1 MNVEQPVRS
10 FRDLKVWNR
19 SIELCISVYEFTQS
33 FPNDELYGLRNQL
46 RRASVSVS
54 SNIAEGRGRR
64 STGEFIQFLGIARGS
79 NNEVQTQLEIAN
91 RLGFGTPPTLA
102 ICLDQSTE
110 VAKMLTS
117 LINSLS
123 QPKPAALKP

>member
-1 MNVEQPVRS
+1 MNAEQPVKS
-10 FRDLKVWNR
+10 FRDLTVWNR
-19 SIELCISVYEFTQS
+19 SIELCVSVYEFTRI
-33 FPNDELYGLRNQL
+33 FPGDELYGLRNQL

-91 RLGFGTPPTLA
+91 RLGFGTAPALA
-102 ICLDQSTE
+102 ICLDLSTE

-123 QPKPAALKP
+123 RPKPASPNP